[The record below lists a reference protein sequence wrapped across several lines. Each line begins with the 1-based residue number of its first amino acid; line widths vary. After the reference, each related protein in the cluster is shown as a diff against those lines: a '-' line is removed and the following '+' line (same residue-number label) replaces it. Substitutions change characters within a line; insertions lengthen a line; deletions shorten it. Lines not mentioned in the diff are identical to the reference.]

1 MLKDF
6 FYFNRQD
13 RIVTV
18 LLLAVITGLHFV
30 NRNLPKKP
38 DTTELPPDSLVW
50 NGPVKARD
58 SVRYRQSYQKTDS
71 VKSYGKKTEYRQ
83 YSRERSQYRYSGERE
98 NDTVVKDTA
107 FVPKYRVKQRP
118 ETAVDINAADSL
130 TLTGLPGIGA
140 WTASRIMEYREELG
154 GFYKVE
160 QLLEINGLNDS
171 LLQWF
176 MVSDQ
181 IPIRKMRVNELSVA
195 LLRRHPYID
204 FYQAR
209 AIVEYRREYGKLK
222 GPGQLSLFEEFTDR
236 DLERLAPY
244 LDYN

>member
-18 LLLAVITGLHFV
+18 LLLVVIIALHFV
-30 NRNLPKKP
+30 NGNLSKKP
-38 DTTELPPDSLVW
+38 DTIQIPSDSLVW
-50 NGPVKARD
+50 TGRDQAKD
-58 SVRYRQSYQKTDS
+58 SVRYRRNYQKTDS
-71 VKSYGKKTEYRQ
+71 VKSSARKTEYRQ
-83 YSRERSQYRYSGERE
+83 YSRERPQYSYSGERG
-98 NDTVVKDTA
+98 NDTAVKDSA

-176 MVSDQ
+176 VVSDPV
-181 IPIRKMRVNELSVA
+181 PIRKIRVNDLSVA
-195 LLRRHPYID
+195 MLRRHPYID

-244 LDYN
+244 LDFN